1 MYLLCSALMLIGII
15 LMGYTLS
22 IGIQQLGMKL
32 DKWLDSLFSKSDSHP
47 IPSGEYYILPKQ
59 NKNDE
64 QIVAMATI
72 VTTLCK

>member
-1 MYLLCSALMLIGII
+1 VYLSGSALMLIGII

-22 IGIQQLGMKL
+22 IAIQQLGVKL
-32 DKWLDSLFSKSDSHP
+32 ESGWIHYSLNLILIRFQA
-47 IPSGEYYILPKQ
+47 GEYYILPKQ